1 MQLLTKVSGRI
12 LAVVVSSL
20 LLSAAWPAAGI
31 APLLFIALV
40 PLLMVQDF
48 ISNEKKAGRKVRLFW
63 YSYLCFFLFNLIATW
78 WIYFASPF
86 GMFGAVMAN
95 AFLMS
100 FTFQLFHITH
110 LKLGKKIAYPAL
122 IIFWIAFENFHMN
135 WDLSYPWLTLGNGF
149 ASWVNMV
156 QWYEYTG
163 VAGGTIWVLLA
174 NILFVLIIKSEKES
188 RKKYVAG
195 FLVIIT
201 LPLLISAA
209 IRLNYKEE
217 SHPIEVVVVQPNV
230 DPYNEKFS
238 GPGNQW
244 QLEKILKL
252 AKPMVTSK
260 TRLIVA
266 PETALPDGIWEQNLL
281 YSPEVETI
289 KEFIKPNPG
298 LRFLTG
304 LTSFKIYLAGEKK
317 TVTARLFP
325 EGEGRA
331 YDAYNAGMQ
340 VGADSLIQIHHK
352 SKLVPG
358 VEKLPFPQF
367 FKYFEN
373 FAIDLGGTSGS
384 LGVQEYPSVFTGDS
398 VIAAPVICYES
409 IYGDYVGE
417 YVRKGANII
426 CIMTNDGW
434 WEDTPGYRQHCQY
447 GRLRAI
453 EHRRSIARSANTG
466 ISCFVNQLG
475 DVSQA
480 TAWWVPAAIRQE
492 LNLNNKQTFYSV
504 HGDYL
509 GRYSTIA
516 CYFLLPF
523 LVIISFRKKK

>member
-1 MQLLTKVSGRI
+1 
-12 LAVVVSSL
+12 
-20 LLSAAWPAAGI
+20 
-31 APLLFIALV
+31 
-40 PLLMVQDF
+40 
-48 ISNEKKAGRKVRLFW
+48 
-63 YSYLCFFLFNLIATW
+63 
-78 WIYFASPF
+78 
-86 GMFGAVMAN
+86 
-95 AFLMS
+95 
-100 FTFQLFHITH
+100 
-110 LKLGKKIAYPAL
+110 
-122 IIFWIAFENFHMN
+122 MN

-156 QWYEYTG
+156 QWYEFTG
-163 VAGGTIWVLLA
+163 VEGGTIWILLA
-174 NILFVLIIKSEKES
+174 NILFVLIIKSEKKN
-188 RKKYVAG
+188 RKKQVAK
-195 FLVIIT
+195 FLAILII
-201 LPLLISAA
+201 PLLLSAA
-209 IRLNYKEE
+209 IRFNYKEE
-217 SHPIEVVVVQPNV
+217 SHPIEIVVVQPNV

-238 GPGNQW
+238 GSGNQW

-260 TRLIVA
+260 TRLVIA
-266 PETALPDGIWEQNLL
+266 PETALPDGIWEQNLTRT
-281 YSPEVETI
+281 PEVETI
-289 KEFIKPNPG
+289 KNFISPYPG

-304 LTSFKIYLAGEKK
+304 LTSYQIYLKGEKSSI
-317 TVTARLFP
+317 TARPFP
-325 EGEGRA
+325 NGEGSS

-340 VGADSLIQIHHK
+340 VDADSTVQIHHK

-384 LGVQEYPSVFTGDS
+384 LGVQEHPSVFTGDS
-398 VIAAPVICYES
+398 IIAAPVICYES

-466 ISCFVNQLG
+466 ISCFINQLG

-480 TAWWVPAAIRQE
+480 TAWWVPVAIRQE
-492 LNLNNKQTFYSV
+492 LNLNNKQTFYSI